1 MSKTPTKLMKDFTKQ
16 TAYSTTRE
24 RREPRATEKHPTYR
38 ARLIH
43 IPPPRIHRPRSPKRA
58 LQFTVRAREKRTF
71 ARSSGFFGDNEDVR
85 NRCRQIGP
93 KRTYTHTHI
102 YTIATRKRA
111 RQSRYET
118 ERQRERERG
127 RETEREGRGRGHAW
141 NCKCN
146 VIVRHPPR
154 DKSRGR
160 ALSRGCEKTQNR
172 CAARPPPVLRF
183 FRRAPACL
191 PACPIPSVPTGFA
204 SGYKVKTSSELA
216 APRNER
222 RGHFS

>member
-1 MSKTPTKLMKDFTKQ
+1 MFYIVKREKKYNIIRMSKTPTKLMKDFTKQ

-24 RREPRATEKHPTYR
+24 RREPRATEKRPTYR

-93 KRTYTHTHI
+93 KRTHTHI

-118 ERQRERERG
+118 ERQREREREG
-127 RETEREGRGRGHAW
+127 ERPSERVGEEATREIANAT
-141 NCKCN
+141 
-146 VIVRHPPR
+146 
-154 DKSRGR
+154 
-160 ALSRGCEKTQNR
+160 
-172 CAARPPPVLRF
+172 
-183 FRRAPACL
+183 
-191 PACPIPSVPTGFA
+191 
-204 SGYKVKTSSELA
+204 
-216 APRNER
+216 
-222 RGHFS
+222 